1 MLDEGRD
8 RGNGRIVGED
18 RWFRNLPLPLRQ
30 RAGKWFR
37 LGFAPR
43 AQGMSIYLISDF
55 EGEADLMKKV
65 GRHKMGRSCMT
76 FAECR
81 IWMRMYLKN

>member
-1 MLDEGRD
+1 
-8 RGNGRIVGED
+8 
-18 RWFRNLPLPLRQ
+18 
-30 RAGKWFR
+30 
-37 LGFAPR
+37 
-43 AQGMSIYLISDF
+43 MSIYLISDF